1 MPSLVCNAG
10 SPDGALVSLP
20 RTTLSSARRMA
31 AAAGRSTRKRLRS
44 IYSIIAADA
53 FLLTDGAR
61 GRLARHESVS
71 AQDKGTKLPGE
82 DWVQLFNGK
91 DLTGWVEVGKE
102 KWEVQEGVINGRAVT
117 KEYGY
122 LKTAKSYK
130 DFQLSLKFKCI
141 GDGNS
146 GVFFHVDFKPGTADV
161 SQGLAV

>member
-20 RTTLSSARRMA
+20 RTMLSSARRMA

-61 GRLARHESVS
+61 GRISDTKCLG
-71 AQDKGTKLPGE
+71 QDKGTKLPGE

-102 KWEVQEGVINGRAVT
+102 KWEVQEGVINGKSRDA
-117 KEYGY
+117 KN
-122 LKTAKSYK
+122 TA
-130 DFQLSLKFKCI
+130 I
-141 GDGNS
+141 
-146 GVFFHVDFKPGTADV
+146 
-161 SQGLAV
+161 